1 MSKRI
6 TLICVLVFSLVAGSA
21 FAADQP
27 AVKGPLAG
35 AVHAVGSLTYKD
47 GSQQSWNWDRG
58 LITDLSS
65 SSITLTRRDKV
76 QVTFAITSGTVVRN
90 DGATY
95 GLSDLQKGQI
105 VTVVSQSGN
114 AEIIR
119 NIKGPN
125 APSGGDPSEIAG
137 PAVNSTT
144 GTIDVLYYDSSTQD
158 FDYNRGRITQV
169 GNGSLTIMRQD
180 KVSVQLTYDANTVVR
195 DCHGQLESTDDFAV
209 GEGAIFLSQ
218 NGDVKLAGCL
228 VQPKAQAGGGTQ
240 SQGQPQSLRPNRP
253 GSLAPSAP
261 SAPAAT
267 ATA

>member
-1 MSKRI
+1 MKAVSPLTSKESTMSKRI
-6 TLICVLVFSLVAGSA
+6 TLICVLVFCLVAGSA

-27 AVKGPLAG
+27 TVKAPLAG
-35 AVHAVGSLTYKD
+35 AVHAVGSLSYKD

-58 LITDLSS
+58 QITDLSS

-76 QVTFAITSGTVVRN
+76 KVTFAITSGTIVRN
-90 DGATY
+90 DGSTY
-95 GLSDLQKGQI
+95 GLSNLQKGQV
-105 VTVVSQSGN
+105 VTVVSQNGN

-125 APSGGDPSEIAG
+125 APSGGDPSDIAG

-144 GTIDVLYYDSSTQD
+144 GTIDVLYYDTSTQD
-158 FDYNRGRITQV
+158 FDYNRGRIMQV

-180 KVSVQLTYDANTVVR
+180 KVTVQLTYDSNTVVR
-195 DCHGQLESTDDFAV
+195 DCHGQLETTDDFAV

-228 VQPKAQAGGGTQ
+228 NQPKVHAGSGAQQ
-240 SQGQPQSLRPNRP
+240 QRRPQQQR
-253 GSLAPSAP
+253 
-261 SAPAAT
+261 AAT

>member
-1 MSKRI
+1 MLRPMNAVSPLTKESSMSKRI

-27 AVKGPLAG
+27 TVKGPLAG
-35 AVHAVGSLTYKD
+35 AVHAVGSLTYTD

-114 AEIIR
+114 AE
-119 NIKGPN
+119 
-125 APSGGDPSEIAG
+125 
-137 PAVNSTT
+137 
-144 GTIDVLYYDSSTQD
+144 
-158 FDYNRGRITQV
+158 
-169 GNGSLTIMRQD
+169 
-180 KVSVQLTYDANTVVR
+180 
-195 DCHGQLESTDDFAV
+195 
-209 GEGAIFLSQ
+209 
-218 NGDVKLAGCL
+218 
-228 VQPKAQAGGGTQ
+228 
-240 SQGQPQSLRPNRP
+240 
-253 GSLAPSAP
+253 
-261 SAPAAT
+261 
-267 ATA
+267 